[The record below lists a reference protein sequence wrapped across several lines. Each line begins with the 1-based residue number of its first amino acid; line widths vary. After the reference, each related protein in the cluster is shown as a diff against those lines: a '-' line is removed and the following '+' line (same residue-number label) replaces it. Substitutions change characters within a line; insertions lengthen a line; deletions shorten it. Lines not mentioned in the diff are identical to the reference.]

1 MSKKTKATVILFII
15 AMTITGMAFP
25 ASAAKNIWK
34 YIGDADL
41 DGTVTIVDATA
52 IQRYLAGMIVFNRLE
67 TVVADV
73 NENNEVDIL
82 DATIIQK
89 ELAQLDSGLKDENN
103 NVINATYQLFYYE
116 VSNTELSVAF
126 EGDCIKVGEPVFI
139 KATAKTPKS
148 LLPISYEYRIHD
160 CEDENIPEKVIRPRS
175 DNSEC
180 IYAFDKPGEYLIDV
194 YAYNTADIWSM
205 VSERVYVSQS

>member
-25 ASAAKNIWK
+25 ASTAKNIWK

-52 IQRYLAGMIVFNRLE
+52 IQRYLAGMKVFNRLQ

-116 VSNTELSVAF
+116 VSDIELSIAF
-126 EGDCIKVGEPVFI
+126 EGDCIKVGEPV
-139 KATAKTPKS
+139 
-148 LLPISYEYRIHD
+148 
-160 CEDENIPEKVIRPRS
+160 
-175 DNSEC
+175 NS
-180 IYAFDKPGEYLIDV
+180 
-194 YAYNTADIWSM
+194 
-205 VSERVYVSQS
+205 